1 MTSIIE
7 VQALEKS
14 FDRKRV
20 IKNISFSIKSKEIF
34 GLLGPSGAGKTTI
47 INILTGQL
55 LFERGSVH
63 VFANPVGNFKRPDH
77 RKNIGVLSDLSGLYI
92 RLSIEENLRF
102 YCHLYGLPHSTIK
115 EVLDFVGLY
124 EERKKKVNKLSKGMI
139 QRILLARAIL
149 HRPKLLF
156 LDEPTSSLDPSNSA
170 YIHRGLL
177 RLNEEG
183 TTILLTTHD
192 MLEADLLCDRIAFLH
207 EGMIKEI
214 GTPQALKEKYSDRT
228 VTIER
233 KNGEKDIFP
242 LQLDYA
248 DHLSALMKKEDIK
261 RIYTNEP
268 NLGEIFMKV
277 TGSELT

>member
-1 MTSIIE
+1 M
-7 VQALEKS
+7 
-14 FDRKRV
+14 
-20 IKNISFSIKSKEIF
+20 
-34 GLLGPSGAGKTTI
+34 
-47 INILTGQL
+47 
-55 LFERGSVH
+55 
-63 VFANPVGNFKRPDH
+63 
-77 RKNIGVLSDLSGLYI
+77 
-92 RLSIEENLRF
+92 
-102 YCHLYGLPHSTIK
+102 
-115 EVLDFVGLY
+115 
-124 EERKKKVNKLSKGMI
+124 
-139 QRILLARAIL
+139 
-149 HRPKLLF
+149 
-156 LDEPTSSLDPSNSA
+156 
-170 YIHRGLL
+170 
-177 RLNEEG
+177 
-183 TTILLTTHD
+183 LTTHD